1 MPPLQSD
8 ERAVTP
14 IPERLECLTS
24 KALKMAK
31 NQTKLKSPISW
42 VGGKSQLTD
51 QIIPLIP
58 PHHGYVEVFA
68 GAAWLLFRKP
78 PSKVEVINDI
88 NRELT
93 TMCKVIRHHRDAF
106 IDAFNDMLI
115 SRDQFEE
122 FMATPVSILTDIQR
136 AVRFYYIVRTAW
148 GAKITGT
155 HFAIGSVRPSR
166 LNLDQLAQDISAARD
181 RLARVAIENR
191 PFDKVIAALDKPDT
205 FFYIDPPYWDCENVY
220 GKGLFCKDDFV
231 RLRDLLTNIKG
242 KFILS
247 INDVPQ
253 IRELFCDFRIIEVKT
268 KYSLSKDNNKDVT
281 ELLVMNYE
289 PTV

>member
-1 MPPLQSD
+1 
-8 ERAVTP
+8 
-14 IPERLECLTS
+14 
-24 KALKMAK
+24 MAK

-88 NRELT
+88 NSELT
-93 TMCKVIRHHRDAF
+93 TMYKVMRHHRDAF
-106 IDAFNDMLI
+106 VDAFNDMLV

-122 FMATPVSILTDIQR
+122 FMATPVEILTDIQR

-155 HFAIGSVRPSR
+155 HFAIGAVRPSR

-191 PFDKVIAALDKPDT
+191 PFDKVIASLDKPDT

-220 GKGLFCKDDFV
+220 GKGLFCKEDFV
-231 RLRDLLTNIKG
+231 RLRDLLVDVKG

-253 IRELFCDFRIIEVKT
+253 IRELFSEFHIREVKT
-268 KYSLSKDNNKDVT
+268 KYSLSKDHNSDVT
-281 ELLVMNYE
+281 ELLIMNYE
-289 PTV
+289 PAV